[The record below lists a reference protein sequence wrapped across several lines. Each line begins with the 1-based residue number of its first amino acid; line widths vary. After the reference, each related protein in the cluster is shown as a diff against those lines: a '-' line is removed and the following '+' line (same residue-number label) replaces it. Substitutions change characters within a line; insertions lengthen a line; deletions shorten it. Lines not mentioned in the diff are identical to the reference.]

1 MSARHFLLAVFSSAL
16 ASLGL
21 SGCGGDDAG
30 GATLRGARSLVL
42 VTLDTTNA
50 GALDLYGKDRGIT
63 PRLAA
68 LGREA
73 QVFDAARSVAPLTL
87 PSHASMLTGLF
98 PPRHG
103 LRDNGLAAL
112 PDEAWTLAEAALDS
126 GRRTAAFVSAAVV
139 DRPFGLDQGFET
151 FDGPARRQQAA
162 GEYMLERSAGETIDR
177 ALAWLASRRSE
188 EGFFLWVHLFDPHA
202 PYEAPRPFLEKT
214 GGNAYLA
221 EVAVMD
227 DAIGR
232 LLDALPPAEECAV
245 VVAAD
250 HGESLGRHG
259 EPTHAL
265 LVHDAT
271 IHVPFLVRW
280 PDGRAAAERS
290 DAPVS
295 VVDVF
300 PTALGILGLDDPGG
314 HDGHDLASL
323 PAADRPVYFE
333 SYAGYVGFGLA
344 PLAGVADGNGKWI
357 GGEGGRF
364 YAGGRV
370 PADPPSVPGT
380 PQTEADVS
388 RYVAA
393 LEAVESG
400 ERLTPAAATES
411 SDAMRALGYSG
422 AGTLDQSFPSVL
434 ESTSRPSVADGLAD
448 ALATYQAMTVAGV
461 GKRHEAMGLMED
473 LLARNPGNLVAGQVL
488 GAMLIEEGRVS
499 EAVET
504 LEGVLRR
511 GAAGGEALQLMGL
524 AYTRAG
530 RMDDAVTVLE
540 RAALARPGDPEV
552 ERLLDQARA
561 AAR

>member
-1 MSARHFLLAVFSSAL
+1 M
-16 ASLGL
+16 
-21 SGCGGDDAG
+21 G
-30 GATLRGARSLVL
+30 GASLRGARSLVL

-50 GALDLYGKDRGIT
+50 GALDLYGKDRGVT

-126 GRRTAAFVSAAVV
+126 GRRTAAFISAAVV
-139 DRPFGLDQGFET
+139 DRPFGLDQGFEI

-162 GEYMLERSAGETIDR
+162 GEYMLERSADETIDR
-177 ALAWLASRRSE
+177 ALAWLASRRVDD
-188 EGFFLWVHLFDPHA
+188 GFFLWVHLFDPHA
-202 PYEAPRPFLEKT
+202 PYEAPRAFLERT

-314 HDGHDLASL
+314 HDGHDLASP

-344 PLAGVADGNGKWI
+344 PLAGVADGSGKWI
-357 GGEGGRF
+357 GGEDGCF

-380 PQTEADVS
+380 PQGEADVS

-400 ERLTPAAATES
+400 ERLTPEAAMGSA
-411 SDAMRALGYSG
+411 DAMRALGYSG
-422 AGTLDQSFPSVL
+422 AGTLDQSLPSVT
-434 ESTSRPSVADGLAD
+434 EATGRPSVAAGLAD

-461 GKRHEAMGLMED
+461 GKRREAMELMED

-488 GAMLIEEGRVS
+488 GALLIEEGRVS

-552 ERLLDQARA
+552 ERLLDEARA